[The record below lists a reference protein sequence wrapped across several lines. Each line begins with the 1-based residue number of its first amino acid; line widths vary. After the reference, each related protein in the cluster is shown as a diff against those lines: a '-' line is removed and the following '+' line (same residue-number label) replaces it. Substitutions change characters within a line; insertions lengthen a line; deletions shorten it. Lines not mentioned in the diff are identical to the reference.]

1 MDVPADFDG
10 GLELEEVGL
19 AEEDVLGGGAEAA
32 DLRVGE
38 LGGAHRPPAARLQEP
53 PDHVVERRRVHRPAP
68 RWWVAE
74 GRGRVNPGRAAAGS
88 GGRAGRRRR
97 RLAG

>member
-1 MDVPADFDG
+1 MAMDVPADFDG

-38 LGGAHRPPAARLQEP
+38 LRGARRPAAARLEEP
-53 PDHVVERRRVHRPAP
+53 ADHVVERRGVHRP
-68 RWWVAE
+68 VA
-74 GRGRVNPGRAAAGS
+74 S
-88 GGRAGRRRR
+88 GWGGEEE
-97 RLAG
+97 

>member
-38 LGGAHRPPAARLQEP
+38 L
-53 PDHVVERRRVHRPAP
+53 
-68 RWWVAE
+68 
-74 GRGRVNPGRAAAGS
+74 RAAAGS
-88 GGRAGRRRR
+88 RRRAPPR
-97 RLAG
+97 P